1 MDFLN
6 DVTNDPEFYEF
17 ASIPK
22 EEVPVLTAWINYK
35 ILTML
40 KIIVMYLTLFVLGAG
55 GASIYYLFWG
65 K

>member
-1 MDFLN
+1 MDFLKET
-6 DVTNDPEFYEF
+6 TNDPEFYEF

-22 EEVPVLTAWINYK
+22 EEVPILNTWINYK

-40 KIIVMYLTLFVLGAG
+40 KIIVMYLTLFALGAG